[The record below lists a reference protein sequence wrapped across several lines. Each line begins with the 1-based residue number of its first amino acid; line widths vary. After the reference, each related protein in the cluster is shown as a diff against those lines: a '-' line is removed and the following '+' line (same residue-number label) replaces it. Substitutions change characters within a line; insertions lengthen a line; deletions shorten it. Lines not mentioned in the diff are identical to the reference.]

1 MLSSALRARTSLA
14 TKGSF
19 LKPSTFACF
28 SSSDKPL
35 VTITGL
41 DGFVGPY
48 VGLEFLK
55 TGDYQVR
62 ATVRKNTDQSK
73 MAEIKKAYRRLT
85 LQYHPDKNPDD
96 KEALEKFHDVAAAY
110 EALSD
115 PELRRKYDRCG
126 EECVNQPE

>member
-1 MLSSALRARTSLA
+1 MLSSALRARSSLA
-14 TKGSF
+14 NKGSF
-19 LKPSTFACF
+19 FKPATFASF

-73 MAEIKKAYRRLT
+73 MAEIKKAYGSLYQD
-85 LQYHPDKNPDD
+85 LEIV
-96 KEALEKFHDVAAAY
+96 EAELLE
-110 EALSD
+110 
-115 PELRRKYDRCG
+115 
-126 EECVNQPE
+126 

>member
-1 MLSSALRARTSLA
+1 MLRNAINLLLCLTVAMSCLADLALGDKGRDFYKILELKRNA
-14 TKGSF
+14 T
-19 LKPSTFACF
+19 P
-28 SSSDKPL
+28 
-35 VTITGL
+35 
-41 DGFVGPY
+41 
-48 VGLEFLK
+48 
-55 TGDYQVR
+55 
-62 ATVRKNTDQSK
+62 
-73 MAEIKKAYRRLT
+73 AEIKKAYRRLT